1 MAAAIESQ
9 VQFERDLRS
18 AHQDYKRT
26 KDSQSKWSNGARPLA
41 GCRLD
46 WTTLEAVGGTEQQ
59 RAKTRPRGKNSE
71 TSHHKKTQHNV
82 TKFRSHWE
90 LPHGR
95 VQSAARAKEQIK
107 DPLSRSVME
116 MAPSQEGWK
125 NLPASEDWKYSFDR
139 IESPNRPL
147 TLDVFI
153 KTTGRETERMV
164 EKEYEI
170 LNENG
175 QILKG
180 RKARQSLRQD
190 GLRIAEDDGFQLV

>member
-71 TSHHKKTQHNV
+71 TYVCHSHILMRYIRVANSDMRDAALT
-82 TKFRSHWE
+82 TRRRS
-90 LPHGR
+90 
-95 VQSAARAKEQIK
+95 
-107 DPLSRSVME
+107 
-116 MAPSQEGWK
+116 
-125 NLPASEDWKYSFDR
+125 
-139 IESPNRPL
+139 
-147 TLDVFI
+147 
-153 KTTGRETERMV
+153 TT
-164 EKEYEI
+164 
-170 LNENG
+170 
-175 QILKG
+175 
-180 RKARQSLRQD
+180 
-190 GLRIAEDDGFQLV
+190 